1 MRYGD
6 MNAPNVQE
14 KATEPLSRG
23 LKPLSQWMRTLVDY
37 VRSGKPD
44 LTNRQMALMLTVYI
58 DRGPHTVRGLAEVL
72 HVSKP
77 VITRALNKLSA
88 LGYLRRERDAA
99 DRRNIFITRTS
110 KGAEFLDAFHHF
122 IAGTAR
128 DEGSNNSAAERT
140 A

>member
-1 MRYGD
+1 
-6 MNAPNVQE
+6 MNVHSAADQHPE
-14 KATEPLSRG
+14 IDRPGLLPLT
-23 LKPLSQWMRTLVDY
+23 QWMHTLVDY

-44 LTNRQMALMLTVYI
+44 LTNRQMALMMTVYI
-58 DRGPHTVRGLAEVL
+58 GSGPHTVRGLAEAL

-88 LGYLRRERDAA
+88 LGYVRRERDAA
-99 DRRNIFITRTS
+99 DRRNIFIIRTP
-110 KGAEFLDAFHHF
+110 KGAEFLDAFHLF

-128 DEGSNNSAAERT
+128 DERHDNTRAAPT

>member
-1 MRYGD
+1 
-6 MNAPNVQE
+6 MNALSASRSSAETNRPGI
-14 KATEPLSRG
+14 PLLR
-23 LKPLSQWMRTLVDY
+23 QWMSTLVDY

-44 LTNRQMALMLTVYI
+44 LTNRQMALMMTVYI
-58 DRGPHTVRGLAEVL
+58 SSGPHTVRGLAETL

-88 LGYLRRERDAA
+88 LGYLRRERDVA
-99 DRRNIFITRTS
+99 DRRNIFITRTP
-110 KGAEFLDAFHHF
+110 KGAEFLDAFHLF

-128 DEGSNNSAAERT
+128 DERMDNPAAERS

>member
-1 MRYGD
+1 
-6 MNAPNVQE
+6 MNAHSASIEIDRPGIQ
-14 KATEPLSRG
+14 PIG
-23 LKPLSQWMRTLVDY
+23 QWMRTLVDY

-44 LTNRQMALMLTVYI
+44 LTNRQMALMMTVYI
-58 DRGPHTVRGLAEVL
+58 GEGPHTVRGLAEAL

-99 DRRNIFITRTS
+99 DRRNIFITRTP

-128 DEGSNNSAAERT
+128 DERHDTHKRNGGA
-140 A
+140 

>member
-1 MRYGD
+1 
-6 MNAPNVQE
+6 MNAIS
-14 KATEPLSRG
+14 ATQIERPGLQPLG
-23 LKPLSQWMRTLVDY
+23 QWMRTLVDY

-44 LTNRQMALMLTVYI
+44 LTNRQMALMMTVYI
-58 DRGPHTVRGLAEVL
+58 GSGPHTVRGLAEAL

-88 LGYLRRERDAA
+88 LGYLRRERDVA
-99 DRRNIFITRTS
+99 DRRNIFITRTT

-128 DEGSNNSAAERT
+128 DERHEHNPAERT

>member
-1 MRYGD
+1 MD
-6 MNAPNVQE
+6 AASAQE
-14 KATEPLSRG
+14 KANNPDRSG
-23 LKPLSQWMRTLVDY
+23 LKPLGEWMRTLVDY

-44 LTNRQMALMLTVYI
+44 LTNRQMALMMTVYI
-58 DRGPHTVRGLAEVL
+58 SAGPHTVRGLAEAL
-72 HVSKP
+72 NVSKP

-99 DRRNIFITRTS
+99 DRRNIFITRTP

-122 IAGTAR
+122 IAGTGR
-128 DEGSNNSAAERT
+128 DERQDFSSAERT

>member
-1 MRYGD
+1 
-6 MNAPNVQE
+6 MNAHP
-14 KATEPLSRG
+14 ATDLSPAIDRPGLLPLTH
-23 LKPLSQWMRTLVDY
+23 WMRTLVDY

-58 DRGPHTVRGLAEVL
+58 AAGPHTVRGLAEAL

-88 LGYLRRERDAA
+88 LGYLRRERDVS
-99 DRRNIFITRTS
+99 DRRNIFITRTT
-110 KGAEFLDAFHHF
+110 KGAEFLDAFHLF
-122 IAGTAR
+122 IAGTPR
-128 DEGSNNSAAERT
+128 DERIEYSAAERT

>member
-1 MRYGD
+1 
-6 MNAPNVQE
+6 MNAHAANGHAIEVERPGIQ
-14 KATEPLSRG
+14 PLG
-23 LKPLSQWMRTLVDY
+23 QWMRTLVDY

-44 LTNRQMALMLTVYI
+44 LTNRQMALMMTVYI
-58 DRGPHTVRGLAEVL
+58 GQGPHTVRGLAEAL

-99 DRRNIFITRTS
+99 DRRNIFITRTP

-128 DEGSNNSAAERT
+128 DERHSHISSERT
-140 A
+140 V

>member
-1 MRYGD
+1 
-6 MNAPNVQE
+6 MNAHSGQDRAIE
-14 KATEPLSRG
+14 LEGQGKQPLG
-23 LKPLSQWMRTLVDY
+23 QWMRTLVDY

-44 LTNRQMALMLTVYI
+44 LTNRQMALMMTVYI
-58 DRGPHTVRGLAEVL
+58 GHGPHTVRGLAETL

-88 LGYLRRERDAA
+88 LGYLRRERDAD
-99 DRRNIFITRTS
+99 DRRNIFITRTP

-122 IAGTAR
+122 IAGAGR
-128 DEGSNNSAAERT
+128 DDRQKSSAAEQP

>member
-1 MRYGD
+1 
-6 MNAPNVQE
+6 MNAHSASDRALEIGRSGLQ
-14 KATEPLSRG
+14 PLG
-23 LKPLSQWMRTLVDY
+23 EWMRTLVDY

-44 LTNRQMALMLTVYI
+44 LTNRQMALMMTVYI
-58 DRGPHTVRGLAEVL
+58 GSGPHTVRGLAEAL

-99 DRRNIFITRTS
+99 DRRNIFITRTP

-128 DEGSNNSAAERT
+128 DERHEHPHAERT

>member
-1 MRYGD
+1 MDASTAKESVTQKNRPGI
-6 MNAPNVQE
+6 
-14 KATEPLSRG
+14 G
-23 LKPLSQWMRTLVDY
+23 PLSQWMQTLVDY

-44 LTNRQMALMLTVYI
+44 LTNRQMALMMTVYI
-58 DRGPHTVRGLAEVL
+58 DSGPHTVRGLAEVL

-88 LGYLRRERDAA
+88 LGYVRRERDAA
-99 DRRNIFITRTS
+99 DRRNIFIVRTP

-122 IAGTAR
+122 IAGTGR
-128 DEGSNNSAAERT
+128 DERLNFSPAERT

>member
-1 MRYGD
+1 MDASYAKDTAAQIDRPG
-6 MNAPNVQE
+6 V
-14 KATEPLSRG
+14 
-23 LKPLSQWMRTLVDY
+23 KPLSQWMQTLVDY

-58 DRGPHTVRGLAEVL
+58 DAGPHTVRGLAEAL
-72 HVSKP
+72 NVSKP

-88 LGYLRRERDAA
+88 LGYVRRERDPA
-99 DRRNIFITRTS
+99 DRRNIFIARTP

-128 DEGSNNSAAERT
+128 DEPDKHPRADRSA
-140 A
+140 

>member
-1 MRYGD
+1 
-6 MNAPNVQE
+6 
-14 KATEPLSRG
+14 
-23 LKPLSQWMRTLVDY
+23 MRTLVDY

-44 LTNRQMALMLTVYI
+44 LTNRQMALMMTVYI
-58 DRGPHTVRGLAEVL
+58 GQGPHTVRGLAEAL

-99 DRRNIFITRTS
+99 DRRNIFITRTP

-128 DEGSNNSAAERT
+128 DERHEHPHKDRVG
-140 A
+140 

>member
-1 MRYGD
+1 MTTAFVWHEHYMWHDTGNYAGLFAPGLGIQPGLHFE
-6 MNAPNVQE
+6 NAETKRRLRNLLDV
-14 KATEPLSRG
+14 S
-23 LKPLSQWMRTLVDY
+23 
-37 VRSGKPD
+37 
-44 LTNRQMALMLTVYI
+44 
-58 DRGPHTVRGLAEVL
+58 GLAEQL

-128 DEGSNNSAAERT
+128 DDRPDQHHAERT

>member
-1 MRYGD
+1 
-6 MNAPNVQE
+6 MNAQTL
-14 KATEPLSRG
+14 TETERSG
-23 LKPLSQWMRTLVDY
+23 LQSIGQWMRTLVDY

-44 LTNRQMALMLTVYI
+44 LTNRQMALMMTVYI
-58 DRGPHTVRGLAEVL
+58 GSGPHTVRGLAEAL

-88 LGYLRRERDAA
+88 LGYLRRERDVT
-99 DRRNIFITRTS
+99 DRRNIFITRTP

-128 DEGSNNSAAERT
+128 DDRHDYLPAE
-140 A
+140 

>member
-1 MRYGD
+1 M
-6 MNAPNVQE
+6 Q
-14 KATEPLSRG
+14 
-23 LKPLSQWMRTLVDY
+23 TLVDY

-44 LTNRQMALMLTVYI
+44 LTNRQMALMMTVYI
-58 DRGPHTVRGLAEVL
+58 GSGPHTVRGLAEVL

-88 LGYLRRERDAA
+88 LGYVRRERDIA
-99 DRRNIFITRTS
+99 DRRNIFIVRTP

-128 DEGSNNSAAERT
+128 DERHRHTHADQSA
-140 A
+140 

>member
-1 MRYGD
+1 
-6 MNAPNVQE
+6 MNAPPFKDQIVRVD
-14 KATEPLSRG
+14 PLN
-23 LKPLSQWMRTLVDY
+23 QWMRTLVDY

-44 LTNRQMALMLTVYI
+44 LTNRQMALMMTVYI
-58 DRGPHTVRGLAEVL
+58 GAGPHTVRGLAEVL

-99 DRRNIFITRTS
+99 DRRNIFITPTT

-128 DEGSNNSAAERT
+128 DERHDKPRADQGA
-140 A
+140 

>member
-1 MRYGD
+1 MD
-6 MNAPNVQE
+6 AASAQENANNPDR
-14 KATEPLSRG
+14 SG
-23 LKPLSQWMRTLVDY
+23 LKPLGEWMRTLVDY

-44 LTNRQMALMLTVYI
+44 LTNRQMALMMTVYI
-58 DRGPHTVRGLAEVL
+58 SAGPHTVRGLAEAL
-72 HVSKP
+72 NVSKP

-99 DRRNIFITRTS
+99 DRRNIFITRTP

-122 IAGTAR
+122 IAGTGR
-128 DEGSNNSAAERT
+128 DERHNFSAAERT